1 MNHLRDGKIDLVINM
16 PNADSAQLENNYLIR
31 RTAVDYNVPLLTNLE
46 TVMLFIEA
54 IEAHI
59 KSPMLGLQAR
69 DLFEYYTKEKSS
81 EKWTSDREFH

>member
-1 MNHLRDGKIDLVINM
+1 MW
-16 PNADSAQLENNYLIR
+16 Q
-31 RTAVDYNVPLLTNLE
+31 
-46 TVMLFIEA
+46 VMLFIEA

>member
-1 MNHLRDGKIDLVINM
+1 MKIPFPEVTRAPGCTPYSPFTYSVRDM
-16 PNADSAQLENNYLIR
+16 WQ
-31 RTAVDYNVPLLTNLE
+31 
-46 TVMLFIEA
+46 VMLFIEA

>member
-1 MNHLRDGKIDLVINM
+1 MRPAVL
-16 PNADSAQLENNYLIR
+16 
-31 RTAVDYNVPLLTNLE
+31 RTAPLTHSVRDLLQ
-46 TVMLFIEA
+46 VMLFIEA

>member
-1 MNHLRDGKIDLVINM
+1 MIWPG
-16 PNADSAQLENNYLIR
+16 
-31 RTAVDYNVPLLTNLE
+31 PLLLGHTQHSCF
-46 TVMLFIEA
+46 TQVMLFIEA
-54 IEAHI
+54 IEAHH